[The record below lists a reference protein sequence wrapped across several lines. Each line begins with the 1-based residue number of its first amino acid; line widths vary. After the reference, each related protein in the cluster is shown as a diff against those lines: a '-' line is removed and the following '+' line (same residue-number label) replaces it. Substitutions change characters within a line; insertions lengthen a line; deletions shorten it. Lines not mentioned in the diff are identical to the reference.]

1 MKSFLKTLEPLILS
15 IFGVFAPI
23 KGIIITVGIVIVV
36 DLITGILAARKR
48 GEKITSAAIR
58 RTVSKILIY
67 QTAILTGFLI
77 ETYLTQDLVP
87 ITKIVASIIGI
98 VEGKSVFENL
108 NAVSDNKLFSEVLK
122 KLGSIN
128 DKEEKK
134 DE

>member
-48 GEKITSAAIR
+48 GEKITSSAIR

-122 KLGSIN
+122 KLGSVN